1 MSRASVTKQYN
12 LTLSKGRLCS
22 VVGKVT
28 VGLAEINGSLPP
40 GLWLSQLLVDCL
52 ETGSAPVLTLVEFGI
67 FTFALFQALNA
78 GKALW
83 FWNPGLHLKTKK
95 TVVVLI
101 FVLVSNLRFSG
112 FVSDLI
118 KLVL

>member
-1 MSRASVTKQYN
+1 MVLKPWSS
-12 LTLSKGRLCS
+12 
-22 VVGKVT
+22 
-28 VGLAEINGSLPP
+28 
-40 GLWLSQLLVDCL
+40 SQD
-52 ETGSAPVLTLVEFGI
+52 
-67 FTFALFQALNA
+67 Q
-78 GKALW
+78 
-83 FWNPGLHLKTKK
+83 K